1 MAVLNMRGTGSFAA
15 DHRPENWRQKYLMLE
30 PNGSAPLTAVLSMLP
45 SEKTDDPE
53 YHNFRKDLP
62 NWTGLVKAGS
72 DTIGVSGATG
82 TKFEFTTSADAGFC
96 KAGQLWK
103 NATTNEVV
111 KISSMTGNEA
121 TIVRGV
127 GNSGT
132 GLAMAENE
140 VMYMIGNVNAEGS
153 AIPDAISYDAASTE
167 NYTQIFRTPY
177 SISRT
182 AMHTNFRTGD
192 QYLEKSRD
200 ALKEHMVSMERAFM
214 FGKKQSDAASLTE
227 RMTEGLFTAITTNMS
242 DAASAFVT
250 DNKVTEAEFDQFLA
264 EKAFAYG
271 SSEKLALCGWKVAHF
286 LQQIGKNRWQP
297 VDYSDSSYGV
307 SLTSYKTFAGTL
319 QVKTHPMFRQI
330 SGFEN
335 NMIILDTKDLRYRFI
350 DDTQLLKDRQ
360 AAGTDGVTDEYLT
373 ECGLEIL
380 QEKTHGGILN
390 WSVSPV

>member
-30 PNGSAPLTAVLSMLP
+30 PNGSAPLTAILSMLP

-62 NWTGLVKAGS
+62 NWTGVVKAGS
-72 DTIGVSGATG
+72 SAIASTSATG
-82 TKFEFTTSADAGFC
+82 VDFVTVADATF
-96 KAGQLWK
+96 ARPGQLWK
-103 NATTNEVV
+103 NATTNEVF
-111 KISSMTGNEA
+111 KIA
-121 TIVRGV
+121 TINASTGAGTVVRGV

-132 GLAMAENE
+132 GVNMAAGH
-140 VMYMIGNVNAEGS
+140 VIYMIGNVNAEGS
-153 AIPDAISYDAASTE
+153 AIPSSISYDAASTE

-200 ALKEHMVSMERAFM
+200 ALKEHMVGMERAFM
-214 FGKKQSDAASLTE
+214 FGKKSSDAASLTE
-227 RMTEGLFTAITTNMS
+227 RTTEGLFTAITTNMS
-242 DAASAFVT
+242 DSASAFASANV
-250 DNKVTEAEFDQFLA
+250 VTEAEFDTFLA

-271 SSEKLALCGWKVAHF
+271 SSEKLAICGWKVAEHI
-286 LQQIGKNRWQP
+286 QKIAKARWQP
-297 VDYSDSSYGV
+297 VDYSGESYGV

-330 SGFEN
+330 PGMEKN
-335 NMIILDTKDLRYRFI
+335 LIILDTKDLRYRFI
-350 DDTQLLKDRQ
+350 DDTQLMKDRQ
-360 AAGTDGVTDEYLT
+360 SAGTDGVTDEYLT
-373 ECGLEIL
+373 ECGLEVL
-380 QEKTHGGILN
+380 QEKTHAGILN
-390 WSVSPV
+390 WNAIA

>member
-1 MAVLNMRGTGSFAA
+1 MATLGMRGTGSFAA

-62 NWTGLVKAGS
+62 NWTGQVKA
-72 DTIGVSGATG
+72 DIASGAAS
-82 TKFEFTTSADAGFC
+82 FEFSSAADATFAR
-96 KAGQLWK
+96 AGQLWK
-103 NATTNEVV
+103 NASTGEIV
-111 KISSMTGNEA
+111 KISSMSGA
-121 TIVRGV
+121 VASIVRGV
-127 GNSGT
+127 GGGAAGMTAND
-132 GLAMAENE
+132 

-153 AIPDAISYDAASTE
+153 ALPSSISYDAASTE

-200 ALKEHMVSMERAFM
+200 ALKEHMVSIERAVM
-214 FGKKQSDAASLTE
+214 FGKKSSDAAALTE
-227 RMTEGLFTAITTNMS
+227 RTTEGLFTSITTNMN
-242 DAASAFVT
+242 DAASAFT
-250 DNKVTEAEFDQFLA
+250 TNNKVTEAEFDQFLA

-297 VDYSDSSYGV
+297 VDFSDQSYGI
-307 SLTSYKTFAGTL
+307 SLTTYKTFAGTL

-335 NMIILDTKDLRYRFI
+335 NMIILDTKDLRYRFV

-373 ECGLEIL
+373 ECGLEVL
-380 QEKTHGGILN
+380 QEKTHAGILN
-390 WSVSPV
+390 WSVSPI